1 MSQVVETL
9 PSKQKA
15 LSSNAST
22 AEREGEKERDDLIQY
37 HKVQMNK

>member
-1 MSQVVETL
+1 MSHVVETL
-9 PSKQKA
+9 PRKHKA

-22 AEREGEKERDDLIQY
+22 AERGEKERDDLIQY